1 MSRNRT
7 QLSPLRVRLLV
18 FLVLTAIAVAAIWV
32 VDQRAHHRMRQ
43 LHREHEQQQGEQTR
57 HSPDAHFTV
66 AAL

>member
-1 MSRNRT
+1 
-7 QLSPLRVRLLV
+7 VRLLV